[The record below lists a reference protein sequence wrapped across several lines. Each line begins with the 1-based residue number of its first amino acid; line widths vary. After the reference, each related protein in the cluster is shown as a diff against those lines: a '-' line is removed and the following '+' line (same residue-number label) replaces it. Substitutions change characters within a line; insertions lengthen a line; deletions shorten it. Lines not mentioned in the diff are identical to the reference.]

1 MDESS
6 PLKPRW
12 AMDPNALIMSVME
25 LTAVTSLLA
34 PALALLS
41 SVSWAVRASVEKRK
55 RRAQELNRWR
65 SEERGVEEVVVV
77 VGMLNDSPV
86 EEEWVTICFLRR
98 L

>member
-1 MDESS
+1 
-6 PLKPRW
+6 
-12 AMDPNALIMSVME
+12 MDPNALMMSVME

-65 SEERGVEEVVVV
+65 SEEAGEVVEV

-86 EEEWVTICFLRR
+86 EEEWVAICFLRR
-98 L
+98 Q